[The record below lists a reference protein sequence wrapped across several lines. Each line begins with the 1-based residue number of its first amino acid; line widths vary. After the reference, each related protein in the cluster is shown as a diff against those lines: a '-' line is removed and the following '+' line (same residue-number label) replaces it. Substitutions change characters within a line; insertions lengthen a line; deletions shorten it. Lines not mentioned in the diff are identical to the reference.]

1 MLKAFQSILTAV
13 LTTVWHF

>member
-1 MLKAFQSILTAV
+1 MLKAYQSILTAV